1 MCLVVNIFSSILVF
15 LPFICVSGVSRILGL
30 LTLGT
35 IHLVSG
41 VVNGVSAYGC
51 MELRSIIL
59 QNSFLAIDMTV
70 ILDKYIR
77 EEQFR
82 HNWDNLQRQYFCC
95 GTFNYTATWT
105 GRITTTTLFL
115 TPVATWSLRSVEVSS
130 YHYYHP
136 DIQYH
141 HHQVTYSMAVFLPPR
156 SISTVA

>member
-1 MCLVVNIFSSILVF
+1 MCLVVNIFSSMLVF
-15 LPFICVSGVSRILGL
+15 LPFVCVSGVSRILGL

-70 ILDKYIR
+70 ILDKYMR
-77 EEQFR
+77 EEDFR

-95 GTFNYTATWT
+95 GTFNFNIGYTDWKNYYNNN
-105 GRITTTTLFL
+105 
-115 TPVATWSLRSVEVSS
+115 SVPDSCCHIESPECGGKFILLSS
-130 YHYYHP
+130 
-136 DIQYH
+136 
-141 HHQVTYSMAVFLPPR
+141 
-156 SISTVA
+156 